1 MDHAKVDLRSPRL
14 TVWYPQVTLPGRIE
28 PHKDKLRRLVG
39 VATRSRGNALIPH
52 AYTGMCYPDMH
63 IINTD
68 VVARR
73 LDWKIGDH
81 GMAAHTTCTVCGH
94 DIHHQRR

>member
-52 AYTGMCYPDMH
+52 AYTVMCYPDMH